1 MKKMSFN
8 ENGSKINPIKIEEK
22 QDTDKANEEDNK
34 STCIDYATNIE
45 GTSCGKIE
53 EYSEELEK
61 SKWKYAAFVLERL
74 IFIVSIIFFTIA
86 FVTIIFSS
94 RNFYK
99 LN

>member
-1 MKKMSFN
+1 MKKISFN
-8 ENGSKINPIKIEEK
+8 EIGPKINPIKIEEK
-22 QDTDKANEEDNK
+22 QDTDKTNEDNK

-45 GTSCGKIE
+45 GTSYGKIE

-74 IFIVSIIFFTIA
+74 IFIVSIIFFTAA
-86 FVTIIFSS
+86 FVSIIFSS